1 MAQARPAAVGE
12 ATDARP
18 ADHAAGYQGGRRG
31 IGRIA
36 LMDPS
41 RIPDAVA
48 PDSLPHAAPVPTPG
62 IALPVPAVATP
73 IARLA
78 SKDFG
83 LSLPT
88 RRPSYEEHLVAST
101 VGWIAFAGFLLFMA
115 WLLLAIV
122 RAFAELDDRPF
133 GAFQGIGNIVALV
146 LIFVMVTATLL
157 TMAERKWSALM
168 QDRVGPNRARLPI
181 PGLRDKPL
189 KGLPHIP
196 ADVLKMLF
204 KEDFLPE
211 GAATHRFLFNLAP
224 LLAFGPAFCLFAV
237 VPVGPPV
244 QFFGKLIQLQV
255 AHVDWG
261 ILYVF
266 GLASLA
272 VFGTALAGWTS
283 NNKLALLGGLRASAQ
298 LVSCGVPLGLT
309 LVGTFIL
316 FGTLRLDEMALQ
328 QGASKPLLRAV
339 MRLRDSAFATPA
351 DDSLVWGFLP
361 GWGGLFQPFG
371 MILFLV
377 AAMAEIKRAPF
388 DTPEGDSEI
397 IGYYLEYS
405 GLKSGLFL
413 IAEFVEVVV
422 VSGIV
427 AAIFL
432 GGYHIPWA
440 EPWLARRL
448 DGALGF
454 SGLSWLAVL
463 QVFSFLVK
471 TLLLIWVQFLARWAF
486 PRFRYDQIMRL
497 GWKMMLPVSLA
508 NVVVT
513 AGVFLWGG
521 REGLALLGVVEWI
534 AILAFIAL
542 SAATQAETA
551 GHVPSV
557 TPASH
562 GTPAIAHGTPAV
574 PATGS
579 AH

>member
-1 MAQARPAAVGE
+1 
-12 ATDARP
+12 
-18 ADHAAGYQGGRRG
+18 
-31 IGRIA
+31 
-36 LMDPS
+36 MDPS
-41 RIPDAVA
+41 QIPDPIA
-48 PDSLPHAAPVPTPG
+48 PDSRPHAAPVQTPG
-62 IALPVPAVATP
+62 VSLPVPSVATP

-83 LSLPT
+83 VTLPP
-88 RRPSYEEHLVAST
+88 RRQTYESHLYASIF
-101 VGWIAFAGFLLFMA
+101 GWTAFAGFLLFIA

-122 RAFAELDDRPF
+122 RAFAELDSRPF
-133 GAFQGIGNIVALV
+133 GPFQGIGNIVALV
-146 LIFVMVTATLL
+146 LIFVMVTSTLL

-204 KEDFLPE
+204 KEDFLPQ
-211 GAATHRFLFNLAP
+211 GAATHKLLFNLAP

-237 VPVGPPV
+237 VPAGPPV
-244 QFFGKLIQLQV
+244 QFFGKVIQLQV
-255 AHVDWG
+255 ARVDWG

-298 LVSCGVPLGLT
+298 LVSYEVTLGLT
-309 LVGTFIL
+309 LVGAFIL

-328 QGASKPLLRAV
+328 QGASELLMRGV
-339 MRLRDSAFATPA
+339 LRLRGAAVTPA

-361 GWGGLFQPFG
+361 GWGALFQPLG

-440 EPWLARRL
+440 EPWLARHL

-463 QVFSFLVK
+463 QVFFFIVK
-471 TLLLIWVQFLARWAF
+471 VLLLIWVQFLVRWAF

-497 GWKMMLPVSLA
+497 GWKMMLPISLL

-513 AGVFLWGG
+513 AGIFLWAG
-521 REGLALLGVVEWI
+521 RDGLAVMGLVEWI
-534 AILAFIAL
+534 VIIAFIAL
-542 SAATQAETA
+542 GAAHETEPA
-551 GHVPSV
+551 PAHGDTGH
-557 TPASH
+557 ALAQGSH
-562 GTPAIAHGTPAV
+562 G
-574 PATGS
+574 S
-579 AH
+579 AS